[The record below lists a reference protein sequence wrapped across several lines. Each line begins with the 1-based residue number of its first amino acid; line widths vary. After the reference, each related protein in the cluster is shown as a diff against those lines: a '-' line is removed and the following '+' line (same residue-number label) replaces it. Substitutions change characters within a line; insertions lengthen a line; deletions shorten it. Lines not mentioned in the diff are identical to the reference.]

1 MAVRIRLQRQG
12 KPKRPFY
19 KMVAIDGR
27 AKRDGEPIE
36 VLGQYD
42 PMSTGAKLTANKERI
57 EYWIKQGAI
66 PSDTAANLIKKL
78 Q

>member
-42 PMSTGAKLTANKERI
+42 PMKTEAKLTADKERV
-57 EYWIKQGAI
+57 EYWLKQGAI
-66 PSDTAANLIKKL
+66 PSATVANLLKKL
-78 Q
+78 